1 MNLHLKRQQSHTLLK
16 GNISN
21 VYNVAHIFSM
31 RLLILLLLL
40 SLFCFVFYSNL
51 LADDFAC
58 LKKK

>member
-58 LKKK
+58 L

>member
-51 LADDFAC
+51 LADDLAC
-58 LKKK
+58 L

>member
-31 RLLILLLLL
+31 RLLILLLL
-40 SLFCFVFYSNL
+40 SLFFFL
-51 LADDFAC
+51 
-58 LKKK
+58 